1 MLMTL
6 KPRNTALGNI
16 IRETL
21 REEKAGVDRAH
32 LELVAAHHGFE
43 PHIFTKELKRLVEI
57 GGVRPPYE
65 IGGRSERRPTH
76 IYSALPLND
85 GDLRRWHD
93 VIVQREDLLPPQ
105 EQRSLLEW
113 YARALFVRAR
123 SEGATWLKTIPQKRR
138 LGNFAIAGD
147 KKGDLVVAYELPG
160 AHYNKIM
167 LEAKNLRERIDISH
181 DVFPKLIESALDA
194 AALPV
199 LCAAHVAPR
208 AQMFCHNIGIALLH
222 LGRRLAS
229 TTKRVEVRRL
239 WPMARHEFHFVS
251 DLRPLRDTD
260 HPLTRRLIDT
270 VKRRDWLLDADE
282 RWNANRD
289 MMRWVISELQNKRWD
304 SVARRMSQPA
314 AVPEL
319 LAA

>member
-6 KPRNTALGNI
+6 KPRNTSLGNV

-32 LELVAAHHGFE
+32 LELVAARHGFE
-43 PHIFTKELKRLVEI
+43 PHIFTKELKRLVEV

-85 GDLRRWHD
+85 NDLAHWHD

-138 LGNFAIAGD
+138 LGNFALAGD
-147 KKGDLVVAYELPG
+147 KRGDLVVTFELPG
-160 AHYNKIM
+160 AHYNKVM

-181 DVFPKLIESALDA
+181 DAFPKLMESSLDVD
-194 AALPV
+194 ALPV

-208 AQMFCHNIGIALLH
+208 AQAFCRDVGIALLH

-229 TTKRVEVRRL
+229 TSKRVEVRRL
-239 WPMARHEFHFVS
+239 WPMARQEFHFVN
-251 DLRPLRDTD
+251 DDRPLRDTE
-260 HPLTRRLIDT
+260 HPLTRNLIDMA
-270 VKRRDWLLDADE
+270 KRRDWLLDADE
-282 RWNANRD
+282 RWHANQD
-289 MMRWVISELQNKRWD
+289 ILRWVISELRNRRWD
-304 SVARRMSQPA
+304 TVARHVSQRTA
-314 AVPEL
+314 APEL